1 MELSPSPHNIEHM
14 NRNANLKRGGLR
26 KYFFLLMLTLGLS
39 AANSQT
45 LTLDELLAYPNTSQ
59 DTIDSKLKAKG
70 WETHNVEFVTDSNLV
85 RRSWIIANKY
95 NDLKSYLQLYDFT
108 KDSEEN
114 NISYQFSDRKTYES
128 YGEQLKKMGF
138 KELTSKKKKKKKKE
152 DKNLYKE
159 KEQLYYSEKRNSL
172 VSLKEIFVYGMNAFV
187 IYSYKASSRTAKD
200 LMQREN

>member
-1 MELSPSPHNIEHM
+1 M
-14 NRNANLKRGGLR
+14 NRKEHLKKGGSR
-26 KYFFLLMLTLGLS
+26 NYFFLLILVLGIS
-39 AANSQT
+39 AARSQT
-45 LTLDELLAYPNTSQ
+45 LTLDELLAFPVSPQ

-70 WETHNVEFVTDSNLV
+70 WETRNVEFVTDSNLV

-114 NISYQFSDRKTYES
+114 NISYQFSDRKTYEA
-128 YGEQLKKMGF
+128 YAEQLKKMGF

-152 DKNLYKE
+152 DKNIYKE
-159 KEQLYYSEKRNSL
+159 KEQLYYSEKKNSL
-172 VSLKEIFVYGMNAFV
+172 ISLKEVFVYGMNAFV
-187 IYSYKASSRTAKD
+187 IYSYKGSSRTAKD